1 MAILNATDVVI
12 TISNTAGT
20 AQGSVV
26 DKLLFGTSASL
37 SVSRDL
43 RDSTNKS
50 SAGWSESLAGLK
62 SWELSGDGFV
72 EFASTAADTKNIKEL
87 YTQMVALNPEV
98 TVKFSDGTTY
108 YVGNA
113 FITSLSVDAGVEEN
127 ATYSVSLTGTGVL
140 TQG

>member
-12 TISNTAGT
+12 SINDTAGT
-20 AQGSVV
+20 AHGSVTE
-26 DKLLFGTSASL
+26 KLLYGTSASL
-37 SVSRDL
+37 SISRDL

-50 SAGWSESLAGLK
+50 SQGWSESLAGLK

-72 EFASTAADTKNIKEL
+72 EFRLADAATKNFKEL
-87 YTQMVALNPEV
+87 FQKMIANDPEV

-113 FITSLSVDAGVEEN
+113 FMTSLSVDAGVEEN

>member
-12 TISNTAGT
+12 SIHNTAST
-20 AQGSVV
+20 AHGSVV
-26 DKLLFGTSASL
+26 DELLFATSASL

-72 EFASTAADTKNIKEL
+72 EFANADSNTKNVKDL
-87 YTQMVALNPEV
+87 FTQMIADKPEV
-98 TVKFSDGTTY
+98 TVKFSDGNTY

-113 FITSLSVDAGVEEN
+113 FMTSLSMDAGVEEN

>member
-12 TISNTAGT
+12 TINNTADT
-20 AQGSVV
+20 AHGSVV

-37 SVSRDL
+37 TVTRDL

-72 EFASTAADTKNIKEL
+72 EFTNTDQDTKNVKEL
-87 YTQMVALNPEV
+87 YTQMVASNPEV
-98 TVKFSDGTTY
+98 TVKFSDGSTY

-113 FITSLSVDAGVEEN
+113 FITSLTVDAGVEEN
-127 ATYSVSLTGTGVL
+127 ATYSISLTGTGDL

>member
-12 TISNTAGT
+12 TINNTAGT
-20 AQGSVV
+20 AHGSVV

-72 EFASTAADTKNIKEL
+72 EFASTAADTKNVKEL
-87 YTQMVALNPEV
+87 YTQMVAANPEV
-98 TVKFSDGTTY
+98 TVKFSDGSTY

-127 ATYSVSLTGTGVL
+127 ATYSISLTGTGVL

>member
-12 TISNTAGT
+12 SINNTAST
-20 AQGSVV
+20 AHGSVV
-26 DKLLFGTSASL
+26 DKLLFATSASL

-50 SAGWSESLAGLK
+50 SAGWSESLAGLQ

-72 EFASTAADTKNIKEL
+72 EFANADSNTKNVKEL
-87 YTQMVALNPEV
+87 FTKMTAPNPEV

-113 FITSLSVDAGVEEN
+113 FMTSLSMDAGVEEN

>member
-72 EFASTAADTKNIKEL
+72 EFASTAADTKNVKEL

>member
-12 TISNTAGT
+12 SIHDTAGT
-20 AQGSVV
+20 AHGSVV
-26 DKLLFGTSASL
+26 DKLLFATSASL
-37 SVSRDL
+37 SISRDL

-50 SAGWSESLAGLK
+50 SSGWSESLAGLK
-62 SWELSGDGFV
+62 SWEMSGDGFV
-72 EFASTAADTKNIKEL
+72 EFTNAEAATKNIKEL
-87 YTQMVALNPEV
+87 FSQMVADNPEV
-98 TVKFSDGTTY
+98 TVKFSDDTTY

-127 ATYSVSLTGTGVL
+127 ATYSISLTGSGEL

>member
-1 MAILNATDVVI
+1 M
-12 TISNTAGT
+12 
-20 AQGSVV
+20 
-26 DKLLFGTSASL
+26 
-37 SVSRDL
+37 
-43 RDSTNKS
+43 
-50 SAGWSESLAGLK
+50 
-62 SWELSGDGFV
+62 
-72 EFASTAADTKNIKEL
+72 KNVKEL
-87 YTQMVALNPEV
+87 YTQMVASNPEV